1 MAIVRLGVAAMASEI
16 SFAVEPHDRKMTEEN
31 STRPGGRILCVA
43 SSHDCQHWDPMSL
56 SVERKSK
63 VWSVVRVSSGNFLEM
78 YDFMVFG
85 YYATA
90 IGNAFFPSGN
100 PFLSLMLSLMTF
112 GAGFL
117 MRPLGAIVLGA
128 YTDKHGRRAGLLL
141 TLSLMS
147 VGILSIACMPG
158 YATIGL
164 VAPLL
169 VLVGRLLQGFS
180 AGMELGGVSVYL
192 SEIATPGHKGFY
204 VSWQSGS
211 QQVAVMFA
219 ALVGVALHAK
229 LPLEKMFAW
238 GWRIPLLLG
247 CVIIPFLFRLRRS
260 LQETNEFVA
269 RKHRPS
275 TPEILRSL
283 ITNWRIVII
292 GIMMVTMT
300 TVSFYMITAYTP
312 TFGNSVLRLA
322 SIESLIV
329 TLCVG
334 ASNLFWL
341 PVMGALSDRIGRRPL
356 LFTCTILMLLTA
368 YPAMLWLVREPS
380 FSRLLAV
387 ELWLSFIYG
396 SYNGAMV
403 VFLTEIMPVDVRTTG
418 FALAYS
424 LATAIFGGFTPA
436 ISTYLIHVTG
446 NRAVPGLWLSFAAA
460 CGLLATLLVG
470 PQKNAILETPVPAAV
485 KP

>member
-1 MAIVRLGVAAMASEI
+1 
-16 SFAVEPHDRKMTEEN
+16 
-31 STRPGGRILCVA
+31 
-43 SSHDCQHWDPMSL
+43 MSL
-56 SVERKSK
+56 SAERKSK

-85 YYATA
+85 YFASA
-90 IGNAFFPSGN
+90 IGKAFFPSNSAFG
-100 PFLSLMLSLMTF
+100 SLMLSLMTF

-117 MRPLGAIVLGA
+117 MRPLGALVLGA
-128 YTDKHGRRAGLLL
+128 YTDRHGRRAGLLL
-141 TLSLMS
+141 TLSMMS
-147 VGILSIACMPG
+147 IGIFTIACTPG

-164 VAPLL
+164 LAPLL
-169 VLVGRLLQGFS
+169 VVLGRLLQGFS

-211 QQVAVMFA
+211 QQIAVMFA
-219 ALVGVALHAK
+219 ASVGVALNSI
-229 LPLEKMFAW
+229 LPPEKMEQW
-238 GWRIPLLLG
+238 GWRVPLLIG
-247 CVIIPFLFRLRRS
+247 CLIVPFLFRLRKS
-260 LQETNEFVA
+260 LQETDEFIA
-269 RKHRPS
+269 RKRHPGTS
-275 TPEILRSL
+275 EILRSL
-283 ITNWRIVII
+283 ANNWPIVLI
-292 GIMMVTMT
+292 GTLMVTMT

-312 TFGNSVLRLA
+312 TFGSSVLHL
-322 SIESLIV
+322 SSFDSLIV

-341 PVMGALSDRIGRRPL
+341 PIMGALSDRIGRRPL
-356 LFTCTILMLLTA
+356 LFGCTLLMLFTA
-368 YPAMLWLVREPS
+368 YPAMLWLVHDPS
-380 FSRLLAV
+380 FARLLTV

-403 VFLTEIMPVDVRTTG
+403 VFLTEIMPVDVRTSG

-436 ISTYLIHVTG
+436 LSTYLIHISG

-460 CGLLATLLVG
+460 CGLLAALFAR
-470 PQKNAILETPVPAAV
+470 PHREAITGVNPVPAES
-485 KP
+485 

>member
-1 MAIVRLGVAAMASEI
+1 MLTCGCGI
-16 SFAVEPHDRKMTEEN
+16 SQ
-31 STRPGGRILCVA
+31 VA
-43 SSHDCQHWDPMSL
+43 STPAESAVNIG
-56 SVERKSK
+56 SVTLNRKSAI
-63 VWSVVRVSSGNFLEM
+63 WSVIRVSSGNFLEM

-85 YYATA
+85 YYAAA
-90 IGNAFFPSGN
+90 IGKAFFPTGN
-100 PFLSLMLSLMTF
+100 SFLSLMLSLMTF

-117 MRPLGAIVLGA
+117 MRPLGAILLGA
-128 YTDKHGRRAGLLL
+128 YTDRHGRRAGLLL

-147 VGILSIACMPG
+147 VGIVSIAFTPG
-158 YATIGL
+158 YARIGL
-164 VAPLL
+164 IAPLL
-169 VLVGRLLQGFS
+169 VLCGRLLQGFS

-219 ALVGVALHAK
+219 ALVGVL
-229 LPLEKMFAW
+229 LSNGLSPEQMLSW
-238 GWRIPLLLG
+238 GWRVPLLIG
-247 CVIIPFLFRLRRS
+247 CAIIPFLFWLRRS
-260 LQETNEFVA
+260 LRETDEFIA
-269 RKHRPS
+269 RKSRPS
-275 TPEILRSL
+275 ISQILGSL
-283 ITNWRIVII
+283 RVNWRIVLI
-292 GIMMVTMT
+292 GTMMVTTT

-312 TFGNSVLRLA
+312 TFGSSVLHLA
-322 SIESLIV
+322 PMDSLVV

-341 PVMGALSDRIGRRPL
+341 PIMGSLSDRVGRRPL
-356 LFTCTILMLLTA
+356 LFACTILMLVSA
-368 YPAMLWLVREPS
+368 YPAMLWLVHDAS

-403 VFLTEIMPVDVRTTG
+403 VFLTEIMPIDVRTSG

-436 ISTYLIHVTG
+436 ISTYLIYVTH
-446 NRAVPGLWLSFAAA
+446 NPAVPGLWLSAAA
-460 CGLLATLLVG
+460 LLGLIGAYFAR
-470 PQKNAILETPVPAAV
+470 PQRAAAY
-485 KP
+485 

>member
-1 MAIVRLGVAAMASEI
+1 MGGRLIRVCKGHDCESLDTMSLPA
-16 SFAVEPHDRKMTEEN
+16 DRK
-31 STRPGGRILCVA
+31 IKL
-43 SSHDCQHWDPMSL
+43 
-56 SVERKSK
+56 
-63 VWSVVRVSSGNFLEM
+63 WSVVRVSSGNFLEM

-85 YYATA
+85 YYASA
-90 IGNAFFPSGN
+90 IGSAFFPSGN
-100 PFLSLMLSLMTF
+100 AYLSLMLSLMTF

-147 VGILSIACMPG
+147 VGIFSIACMPG

-164 VAPLL
+164 LAPLL
-169 VLVGRLLQGFS
+169 VLIGRLLQGFS

-219 ALVGVALHAK
+219 ALVGVVLSSFF
-229 LPLEKMFAW
+229 PPEKMALW
-238 GWRIPLLLG
+238 GWRVPLLLG
-247 CVIIPFLFRLRRS
+247 CAIIPFLFRLRRS
-260 LQETNEFVA
+260 LQETDEFVA

-275 TPEILRSL
+275 TSEILRSL
-283 ITNWRIVII
+283 MANWRIVVI
-292 GIMMVTMT
+292 GILMVTMT

-356 LFTCTILMLLTA
+356 LFACTILMLLTA

-380 FSRLLAV
+380 FSRLLEV

-403 VFLTEIMPVDVRTTG
+403 VFLTEIMPADVRTTG

-446 NRAVPGLWLSFAAA
+446 NRAIPGLWLSFAAA
-460 CGLLATLLVG
+460 CGLLATLLAQ
-470 PQKNAILETPVPAAV
+470 PQDTMLETRLPATV
-485 KP
+485 KH